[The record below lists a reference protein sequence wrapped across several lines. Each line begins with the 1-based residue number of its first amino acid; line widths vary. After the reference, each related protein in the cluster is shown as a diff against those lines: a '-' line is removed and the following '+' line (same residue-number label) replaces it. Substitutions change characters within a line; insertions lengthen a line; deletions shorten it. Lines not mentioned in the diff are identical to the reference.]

1 MTHQFNYKR
10 IYHFIRRDLTIR
22 QSGMRTALIV
32 VSAIAF
38 VFFLINLREDYHI
51 TVGEFVNV
59 FGLFYIPLGVLFTF
73 SICKE
78 SHDPKANHLY
88 FVLPVSVYER
98 MAAIW
103 FTTTILYTI
112 VFSVLSF
119 IVGQLAIVAGGIVF
133 GTDFHVLPMLSGEY
147 LGFAMFYCIVQPVFL
162 VGALAFKKNRIGKT
176 LLVFVLV
183 FFGVIIYN
191 MILFTMLN
199 YRYDVHLGDA
209 FASEAFGLAQNDFS
223 VIGILFFVGILGP
236 LMLFVGYCK
245 MLEKEV

>member
-1 MTHQFNYKR
+1 MTHQFSYKR

-22 QSGMRTALIV
+22 HSTIRTALIV

-38 VFFLINLREDYHI
+38 VFFLINLREDHRI
-51 TVGEFVNV
+51 TVGEFVNI

-78 SHDPKANHLY
+78 SHDSKANHLY

-98 MAAIW
+98 IAAIW
-103 FTTTILYTI
+103 LTTTILYTI
-112 VFSVLSF
+112 AFTILSF
-119 IVGQLAIVAGGIVF
+119 IVGQLAIITGGILF
-133 GTDFHVLPMLSGEY
+133 GTDFHVLPMLSGEFI
-147 LGFAMFYCIVQPVFL
+147 GFAMFYCIVQPVFL
-162 VGALAFKKNRIGKT
+162 VGALAFKVNRIGKT
-176 LLVFVLV
+176 LLVFVSV
-183 FFGVIIYN
+183 FFGIIIYN

-209 FASEAFGLAQNDFS
+209 FASEAFGLAQSDFS
-223 VIGILFFVGILGP
+223 ILGILFFAAILGP
-236 LMLFVGYCK
+236 VMLFVAYCK

>member
-1 MTHQFNYKR
+1 MMHQFNYRR

-22 QSGMRTALIV
+22 KSSISTALMV
-32 VSAIAF
+32 VSAILF
-38 VFFLINLREDYHI
+38 VFFLINLREDYRI
-51 TVGEFVNV
+51 SVGEFTNV
-59 FGLFYIPLGVLFTF
+59 FGLFYIPLGVLLTF

-103 FTTTILYTI
+103 FSTTILYTI
-112 VFSVLSF
+112 VFSILSF
-119 IVGQLAIVAGGIVF
+119 LVGQFAILTGGILF
-133 GTDFHVLPMLSGEY
+133 GTDFHLLPIFSGEY
-147 LGFAMFYCIVQPVFL
+147 LGFAMFYCIIQPVFL

-191 MILFTMLN
+191 LILFTMLN
-199 YRYDVHLGDA
+199 FRYDVLPGSA
-209 FASEAFGLAQNDFS
+209 LASEAFGLAQSDFS
-223 VIGILFFVGILGP
+223 VFGMLFFVGLLGP
-236 LMLFVGYCK
+236 VMLFVAYCK
-245 MLEKEV
+245 MVEKEV